1 MPYMQAGAETPNQK
15 EKQQQIIDAARVVLA
30 REGLG
35 GCTARAIADAGPLT
49 KSAVHYYFR
58 DVEEIIDRAMS
69 AHLDELVRQLR
80 DAADAQPDPAERLWT
95 VIDAYLA
102 IFASN
107 PHAARL
113 WFEYWATLSRRD
125 ATGPVRSQTEKVRGL
140 LETLLADAGLPGTA
154 ADGILSWLLGAVV
167 QENIAPLARHE
178 RRRALQHLLACASSP
193 AAGPPEPE

>member
-15 EKQQQIIDAARVVLA
+15 DKQQQIIDAARIVLA
-30 REGLG
+30 RDGLSA
-35 GCTARAIADAGPLT
+35 CTARAIADAGPLT

-102 IFASN
+102 IFTQN
-107 PHAARL
+107 PHAAHL
-113 WFEYWATLSRRD
+113 WFEYWTALSRRD
-125 ATGPVRSQTEKVRGL
+125 ATGPVRSQTGKIREL
-140 LETLLADAGLPGTA
+140 LEALLADAGLPGTV
-154 ADGILSWLLGAVV
+154 ADVVLSWLLGTVV
-167 QENIAPLARHE
+167 QENIAPRASHE
-178 RRRALQHLLACASSP
+178 RRRALQDLLACAPSP
-193 AAGPPEPE
+193 AAGTAGPD